1 MVYAKYFP
9 FDFHLSYIGNYH
21 QQNQKICRDT
31 INIYFQAELT
41 FAPSSSSSSSSG
53 LYVSANTDFRRD
65 ENRVTG
71 GSVEHAKF
79 IRTFNFSHTSYIF

>member
-1 MVYAKYFP
+1 MQ
-9 FDFHLSYIGNYH
+9 GYH
-21 QQNQKICRDT
+21 RLTINT

-79 IRTFNFSHTSYIF
+79 I